1 MANPRL
7 PGISENEQALLYAKL
22 NEYNRGRASF
32 KEVGVYLVVLPR
44 PGKPNYS
51 LWLYSPLPEKQSILY
66 IHDLSPD
73 INRDTFIKWSFIS
86 AMAVTGAYY
95 DVPMGEVQKPGK
107 IRDIFIGL
115 STESAALGKKLG
127 VEFPEDPVSYN
138 LKVIDKLDPE
148 STASMQKD
156 LARGHDSEI
165 QGLLFDMI
173 AAAEEQGINIP
184 TYRMV
189 AEKFK
194 KSNH

>member
-1 MANPRL
+1 MIRFFEFLRN
-7 PGISENEQALLYAKL
+7 GCDGCLL
-22 NEYNRGRASF
+22 RRSDGRSA
-32 KEVGVYLVVLPR
+32 ET
-44 PGKPNYS
+44 GKDTG
-51 LWLYSPLPEKQSILY
+51 Y
-66 IHDLSPD
+66 IY
-73 INRDTFIKWSFIS
+73 RTF
-86 AMAVTGAYY
+86 Y
-95 DVPMGEVQKPGK
+95 GK
-107 IRDIFIGL
+107 RC
-115 STESAALGKKLG
+115 LGKKLG

-173 AAAEEQGINIP
+173 AAAEEQGIDIP

-194 KSNH
+194 EYSYCPQ

>member
-107 IRDIFIGL
+107 IRDTFIGL

-173 AAAEEQGINIP
+173 AAAEEQGIDIP

-194 KSNH
+194 ESNH